1 MFSSRLGPPA
11 RIVGSALVAA
21 LVAAGCSAQNSGTT
35 APGALSAIPQ
45 TAKGGYTAASHESI
59 LKHLTQQV
67 VIGSTVDPKNGA
79 VNPYGLT
86 IAPSTN
92 GDLTAGDLVICSF
105 NSRHNQQ
112 GSGKSLI
119 AIHPVPGST
128 PIHLSQSASILGC
141 DALALSPDD
150 TIWVAAM
157 TANNNPI
164 LSSKGKLLA
173 NITGK
178 PLIQPFGQVFA
189 QPASGSP
196 AFYETNART
205 GTVVRINLG
214 SNFTFD
220 VIAKGLPKNQGVPG
234 SVLCPSGLA
243 YDPSIDTLYFA
254 DGRNNALYAIS
265 NVSTV
270 PNGGIVAMDKGMKFS
285 GPFAGNIRV
294 VYSGAPLN
302 GPIST
307 ALLPNG
313 NLVVGNTL
321 DPAGTNL
328 LIEISPAGQVL
339 GQVNVDTGPGGAIF
353 GIAATGTTS
362 SNTKVYFNDDNQNN
376 VQVLEAS
383 SK

>member
-1 MFSSRLGPPA
+1 MFSIRLGLQA
-11 RIVGSALVAA
+11 SVLGTAIAAGLVAG
-21 LVAAGCSAQNSGTT
+21 GCSAQNGGTS
-35 APGALSAIPQ
+35 APGAIPAVRQ
-45 TAKGGYTAASHESI
+45 AAHPSHSTASSQSV
-59 LKHLTQQV
+59 LKHLTQQL
-67 VIGSTVDPKNGA
+67 VIGSTVDPKNGS

-92 GDLTAGDLVICSF
+92 GDLTAGDLVICNF
-105 NSRHNQQ
+105 NSKHNQQ

-119 AIHPVPGST
+119 AIHPQPGSS

-150 TIWVAAM
+150 TIWAAAM

-178 PLIQPFGQVFA
+178 PIIQPFGQVFA
-189 QPASGSP
+189 QPPSGSP

-214 SNFTFD
+214 SQFTFD
-220 VIAKGLPKNQGVPG
+220 VIAKGFPKNQGVPG
-234 SVLCPSGLA
+234 TALCPSGLS
-243 YDPSIDTLYFA
+243 YDPTIDTLYFA
-254 DGRNNALYAIS
+254 DGRNNAIYAIS
-265 NVSTV
+265 NVSSV

-285 GPFAGNIRV
+285 GPYAANARV

-307 ALLPNG
+307 ALLPGG

-328 LIEISPAGQVL
+328 LIEVSPAGTIL
-339 GQVNVDTGPGGAIF
+339 DTINVDTGPGGAIF
-353 GIAATGTTS
+353 GIAATGS
-362 SNTKVYFNDDNQNN
+362 SSADAKIYFNDDNQNN
-376 VQVLEAS
+376 VQVLEP
-383 SK
+383 